1 MEMHQIRYFL
11 AVCETLNF
19 TRAAESCN
27 VTQPALTRAV
37 QKLEDEMG
45 GLLLRRERSRT
56 HLTEFGQA
64 MRPHLEDVLRNTE
77 AAGTTAKS
85 FLTLEDGAL
94 RLGVMCTVGPLR
106 CVGLMTRFNHEHPAI
121 AVSPREG
128 VPKRLADLLAEGE
141 LDLAIMAA
149 PDGFH
154 EQFQVKPLYRE
165 RFVVAFPPGHRFGGQ
180 AAVRTTDC
188 DGESYLMRMSCEYG
202 SYWDDFL
209 EARGIALK
217 EVYRSEREDW
227 IQTMV
232 MAGLGICFMPEFS
245 PLLPGLPPAGGAGG
259 ASRGRPRDHARPALL
274 AGGRC
279 LRQVR
284 DAAPLAGIAALIRQE
299 AVPRWLGSA
308 KASLA
313 TAKALSAAGKPA

>member
-37 QKLEDEMG
+37 QKLEEEMG

-64 MRPHLEDVLRNTE
+64 MRPHLEEVLRNTE

-85 FLTLEDGAL
+85 FLTLDEGAL

-106 CVGLMTRFNHEHPAI
+106 CVGLMTRFNREHPGI
-121 AVSPREG
+121 AVNLREG
-128 VPKRLADLLAEGE
+128 VPEHLAALLADGE
-141 LDLAIMAA
+141 LDIAIMTV
-149 PDGFH
+149 PESFR
-154 EQFQVKPLYRE
+154 ERLQVKLLYRE
-165 RFVVAFPPGHRFGGQ
+165 RFVVAFPPGHRFHGQ
-180 AAVRTTDC
+180 EAVRTEDC
-188 DGESYLMRMSCEYG
+188 DGESYLMRLNCEYATC
-202 SYWDDFL
+202 WDNFVK
-209 EARGIALK
+209 EHGIELK

-245 PLLPGLPPAGGAGG
+245 PLFPGLSTRPLVEPEVHREVALVTMP
-259 ASRGRPRDHARPALL
+259 GRRF
-274 AGGRC
+274 
-279 LRQVR
+279 
-284 DAAPLAGIAALIRQE
+284 
-299 AVPRWLGSA
+299 
-308 KASLA
+308 
-313 TAKALSAAGKPA
+313 SAAVAAFVRTVTQHRWQASPH

>member
-37 QKLEDEMG
+37 QKLEEEMG
-45 GLLLRRERSRT
+45 GPLLHRERSRT
-56 HLTEFGQA
+56 HLTEFGRA
-64 MRPHLEDVLRNTE
+64 MRPHLEEILRNTE
-77 AAGTTAKS
+77 AAGSTAKS
-85 FLTLEDGAL
+85 FLTLEGGAL

-106 CVGLMTRFNHEHPAI
+106 CIDLMTRFNHDHPAI
-121 AVSPREG
+121 AVNLREG
-128 VPKRLADLLAEGE
+128 VPQRLAELLAEGE

-149 PDGFH
+149 PQGFH

-165 RFVVAFPPGHRFGGQ
+165 RFVVAFPPGHRFAGQ
-180 AAVRTTDC
+180 AAVRTADC
-188 DGESYLMRMSCEYG
+188 GGESYLMRINCEYG

-209 EARGIALK
+209 EEHGIALK

-245 PLLPGLPPAGGAGG
+245 PLLPGLSTRPLVEPEVHREVVLVTMPGRRFSPAVAAFVKCVTQHRWQ
-259 ASRGRPRDHARPALL
+259 ASPH
-274 AGGRC
+274 
-279 LRQVR
+279 
-284 DAAPLAGIAALIRQE
+284 
-299 AVPRWLGSA
+299 
-308 KASLA
+308 
-313 TAKALSAAGKPA
+313 

>member
-37 QKLEDEMG
+37 QKLEEERG
-45 GLLLRRERSRT
+45 GLLLRRERSHT

-64 MRPHLEDVLRNTE
+64 VRPHLEEVLHNTE

-85 FLTLEDGAL
+85 FLTLQDGAL

-106 CVGLMTRFNHEHPAI
+106 CVSVMSRFNREHPAI
-121 AVSPREG
+121 QVSLREG
-128 VPKRLADLLAEGE
+128 VPQRLAELMAAGE
-141 LDLAIMAA
+141 LDLAIMAL
-149 PDGFH
+149 PEGFS
-154 EQFQVKPLYRE
+154 EQLQVKPLYRE
-165 RFVVAFPPGHRFGGQ
+165 RFVVAFPTGHRFQGQ
-180 AAVRTTDC
+180 ETVRTTDC
-188 DGESYLMRMSCEYG
+188 DGESYLMRVNCEYAT
-202 SYWDDFL
+202 YWDDFL
-209 EARGIALK
+209 EEHSIKLK

-245 PLLPGLPPAGGAGG
+245 PSLPGLSTRPLVEPEVYREIALVTVP
-259 ASRGRPRDHARPALL
+259 GRRF
-274 AGGRC
+274 
-279 LRQVR
+279 
-284 DAAPLAGIAALIRQE
+284 
-299 AVPRWLGSA
+299 
-308 KASLA
+308 
-313 TAKALSAAGKPA
+313 SAAAAAFVKTVTQHRWQASPL

>member
-37 QKLEDEMG
+37 QKLEEEMG

-64 MRPHLEDVLRNTE
+64 MRPHLEDILRNTE
-77 AAGTTAKS
+77 AANTTAKS
-85 FLTLEDGAL
+85 FLTLQEGAL

-106 CVGLMTRFNHEHPAI
+106 CIGVMARFNLEHPAI
-121 AVSPREG
+121 AISLREG
-128 VPKRLADLLAEGE
+128 VPQRLAELLAAGE
-141 LDLAIMAA
+141 LDLAIMAVA
-149 PDGFH
+149 QGSS

-165 RFVVAFPPGHRFGGQ
+165 RFVVAFPPGHRFQGQ
-180 AAVRTTDC
+180 EMVRTADC
-188 DGESYLMRMSCEYG
+188 NGESYLMRMNCEYAT
-202 SYWDDFL
+202 YWDDFL
-209 EARGIALK
+209 DEQRIALK

-245 PLLPGLPPAGGAGG
+245 PSLPGLSTRPLVEPEVHREIALVTVPGRRFSPAVAAFVKTVTQHHWRAP
-259 ASRGRPRDHARPALL
+259 AS
-274 AGGRC
+274 
-279 LRQVR
+279 
-284 DAAPLAGIAALIRQE
+284 
-299 AVPRWLGSA
+299 S
-308 KASLA
+308 
-313 TAKALSAAGKPA
+313 